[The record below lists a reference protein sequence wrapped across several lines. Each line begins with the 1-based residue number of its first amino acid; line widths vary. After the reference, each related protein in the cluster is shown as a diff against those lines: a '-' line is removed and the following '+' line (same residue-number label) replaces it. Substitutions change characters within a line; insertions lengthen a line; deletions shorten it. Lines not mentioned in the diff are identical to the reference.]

1 MIKSHP
7 LTLTMKARPN
17 RQRNICL
24 FVGPFPLPLL
34 SWFFLDALRWHQN
47 RLKHSSPK
55 KGAFSSTSCNL
66 NGFERFS
73 LDACSSWNL
82 AAGFLFFFFAA
93 RRIPG
98 EYQKKKKNITFCFS
112 ASRYSLLVKWHS
124 LLWHYG
130 CFSLSHSYIRCRH
143 LHKAHCYVFSVFF
156 RGRKS
161 KRPLPDI
168 WIPADFNNLGRLK
181 VERG

>member
-7 LTLTMKARPN
+7 LTLTMKAQPN

-34 SWFFLDALRWHQN
+34 SRFFLDALRWHQN

-98 EYQKKKKNITFCFS
+98 EYQKKKKKNHILFFCIQV
-112 ASRYSLLVKWHS
+112 L
-124 LLWHYG
+124 
-130 CFSLSHSYIRCRH
+130 SLSQMT
-143 LHKAHCYVFSVFF
+143 FSVVTLWLLLSLTLLYTLSPFT
-156 RGRKS
+156 
-161 KRPLPDI
+161 
-168 WIPADFNNLGRLK
+168 
-181 VERG
+181 